1 MKSLLALAALTAAT
15 TLAAPA
21 FAADAPA
28 DLASKK
34 GCLAC
39 HAIDKKLVGPS
50 YQEVAAKYKGD
61 KAAAAKLAD
70 KVVKGGSGVWGPVPM
85 PANNVTPEEAK
96 TLVAW
101 VLSQK

>member
-1 MKSLLALAALTAAT
+1 MKSLLALAALTAAA

-39 HAIDKKLVGPS
+39 HAIDKKLVGPA
-50 YQEVAAKYKGD
+50 YQEV
-61 KAAAAKLAD
+61 AAKLAD